1 MYSMLPLVLLPTQPK
16 LPGRR
21 KSMLDKL
28 ARHGRVNLAGRAA
41 GCAQVD
47 RQTWRDAMR
56 LGSSGFA
63 CRGRLNHWELH
74 ESTRRAARCSVA
86 PQTLE
91 PSVGPATPCPK
102 GNRIRCSYLPCSWV
116 TATWAPRMQ
125 APHAVTQLHGGQ
137 PQRSLVR
144 PKGAQPFCRWIR
156 VVFSFAKPTTAAAT
170 SCVFFCRK
178 IYIQP
183 SM

>member
-102 GNRIRCSYLPCSWV
+102 G
-116 TATWAPRMQ
+116 
-125 APHAVTQLHGGQ
+125 
-137 PQRSLVR
+137 
-144 PKGAQPFCRWIR
+144 AQPFCRWIR

-183 SM
+183 TL